1 VRCPEVLKFEDD
13 FLEGGGFRHLRFPI
27 LGFGGQ
33 VVPHDFRGTYRDP
46 EEIIT
51 DG

>member
-27 LGFGGQ
+27 
-33 VVPHDFRGTYRDP
+33 
-46 EEIIT
+46 
-51 DG
+51 